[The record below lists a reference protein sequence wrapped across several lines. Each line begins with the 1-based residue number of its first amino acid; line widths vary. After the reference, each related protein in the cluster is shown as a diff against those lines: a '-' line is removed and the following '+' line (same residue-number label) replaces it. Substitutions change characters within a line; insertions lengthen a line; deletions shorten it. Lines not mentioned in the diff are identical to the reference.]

1 MKSHVRKFQLV
12 GVLSSMRH
20 DFINRK
26 TQFQKGTPLF
36 LEMIALRT
44 FARKKVVP
52 IVAHVG
58 FWLKFD
64 FQTSTDGLE
73 KRS

>member
-1 MKSHVRKFQLV
+1 MKSHVRKIQPV

-26 TQFQKGTPLF
+26 TQFQKGTPLS
-36 LEMIALRT
+36 LELVALRT
-44 FARKKVVP
+44 FARKEVVP
-52 IVAHVG
+52 IVARVG
-58 FWLKFD
+58 FWLKFA
-64 FQTSTDGLE
+64 FETSTDGWE